1 MRTRSTTLLP
11 LVAALT
17 TVVMWAA
24 AFVGIRAAG
33 RELSAG
39 PLSLGRLVVA
49 GVVLGIF
56 VALRRERFPQRR
68 DWLPIIGLGV
78 LWFGAYNV
86 LLNEGERHVDAGT
99 ASMVVG
105 VGPLLIAILAGIFLR
120 EGFPRPLVAGFAV
133 AFVGAVT
140 IGIATSNSPT
150 TNVLGTLLCLGAA
163 LAYAVAVV
171 LQKPLLSRVSALE
184 LTWLAC
190 TIGAIACLPF
200 APQLVKELGQA
211 SASTIGWTVFLGL
224 GPTALAFTTW
234 AYALARTS
242 AGKMGVTTY
251 LVPPITILLGWLMLS
266 EIPPWL
272 AIVGGALCLVGV
284 VVARNWKPKVKS
296 PVAASPQ
303 P

>member
-1 MRTRSTTLLP
+1 VETRRTDILP

-49 GVVLGIF
+49 SLALGVFVL
-56 VALRRERFPQRR
+56 LRRERFPARR
-68 DWLPIIGLGV
+68 DLLPILGLGV

-86 LLNEGERHVDAGT
+86 LLNEGERHIDAGT
-99 ASMVVG
+99 AAMLVN
-105 VGPLLIAILAGIFLR
+105 VGPLLIAILAGILLR
-120 EGFPRPLVAGFAV
+120 EGFPRSLVAGCAV
-133 AFVGAVT
+133 AFLGAVT
-140 IGIATSNSPT
+140 IGLATSNSPT
-150 TNVLGTLLCLGAA
+150 TNGLGTVLCLGAA
-163 LAYAVAVV
+163 LAYAIAVV
-171 LQKPLLSRVSALE
+171 VQKPLLSRVSALE
-184 LTWLAC
+184 LTWMGC
-190 TIGAIACLPF
+190 TVGALACLPF
-200 APQLVKELGQA
+200 APQLVSELREAQP
-211 SASTIGWTVFLGL
+211 STIAWTVFLGL

-251 LVPPITILLGWLMLS
+251 LVSPIAILLGWLMLS
-266 EIPPWL
+266 ETPPWL
-272 AIVGGALCLVGV
+272 AVVGGALCLLGV
-284 VVARNWKPKVKS
+284 IVARYWKPRVKS
-296 PVAASPQ
+296 PDVASPR

>member
-1 MRTRSTTLLP
+1 VENRLTNALP
-11 LVAALT
+11 LIAALT

-49 GVVLGIF
+49 AVVLGVF
-56 VALRRERFPQRR
+56 VAIRRAPFPKRR

-86 LLNEGERHVDAGT
+86 MLNEGERHVDAGT
-99 ASMVVG
+99 AAMVVN
-105 VGPLLIAILAGIFLR
+105 VGPLLIAILAGVVLK
-120 EGFPRPLVAGFAV
+120 EGFPRPLVAGIAV
-133 AFVGAVT
+133 AFLGTVV
-140 IGIATSNSPT
+140 IGLATSSSPT
-150 TNVLGTLLCLGAA
+150 TNLLGTILCLGAA
-163 LAYAVAVV
+163 LAYSIAVT
-171 LQKPLLSRVSALE
+171 LQKPLLSRVSALQ

-200 APQLVKELGQA
+200 APQLIVELRDAHG
-211 SASTIGWTVFLGL
+211 STIAWTVFLGL

-251 LVPPITILLGWLMLS
+251 LVSPIAILLGWLFLS
-266 EIPPWL
+266 EVPPWL
-272 AIVGGALCLVGV
+272 AIVGGALCLAGV
-284 VVARNWKPKVKS
+284 AVARYWKPKVTS
-296 PVAASPQ
+296 PDAASPR